1 MGLKVDGC
9 NKHSEINKMHIP
21 NGLIWVQRT
30 GIQAPIHDTAFT
42 YGRTSSTTTDDNNGK
57 STIPGFSNEK
67 HYYYGYSIR
76 RQLVYILSG
85 QRLSERNQGLFF

>member
-1 MGLKVDGC
+1 MKLKVDES

-21 NGLIWVQRT
+21 NGLIRVQRT

-57 STIPGFSNEK
+57 STIPGDSNEK
-67 HYYYGYSIR
+67 HYYYGYNIPK
-76 RQLVYILSG
+76 QLIYIFSG
-85 QRLSERNQGLFF
+85 QWLSERNQGFCF